1 MSSGLLSV
9 KVPFWGA
16 GFGAKLEGGGRG
28 GGWVG
33 FRDEAS
39 GFRAAALPK
48 TKRCRNHR
56 EGHRN
61 GSGKA
66 ILKAPA
72 TTESLRCSSCLGVTK
87 TQKNEYF
94 MVTLARNYNGGCG
107 HFRTPQ
113 ARSPCRQ

>member
-9 KVPFWGA
+9 KAPFWGA
-16 GFGAKLEGGGRG
+16 GFGAKLEGGGSG
-28 GGWVG
+28 GGEWVG

-66 ILKAPA
+66 HCWKTNLPRSHP
-72 TTESLRCSSCLGVTK
+72 EGSSYYRK
-87 TQKNEYF
+87 
-94 MVTLARNYNGGCG
+94 
-107 HFRTPQ
+107 
-113 ARSPCRQ
+113 SPL